1 MTLDEEKRI
10 LNAKRISAVREAWR
24 NEKLLV
30 EQGKGSRQWS
40 QSEIAELKSKGYV
53 SGYYGHHMQSVKIKP
68 NQAINP
74 DNIQFL
80 TREEHING
88 AHGGSTHNLT
98 NGYYDV
104 RTKTMHNFKENERP
118 HKPIYTLD
126 NSISSKQ
133 SHTNEKSISKKSS
146 NNITH

>member
-1 MTLDEEKRI
+1 MMPEEKRL

-24 NEKLLV
+24 NERLLV
-30 EQGKGSRQWS
+30 EQGKGSRRWS

-104 RTKTMHNFKENERP
+104 RTKTVHNFKENERP
-118 HKPIYTLD
+118 HKPIYTLN
-126 NSISSKQ
+126 NSLSSKQ
-133 SHTNEKSISKKSS
+133 SNANQKSICKKTS
-146 NNITH
+146 NKITH

>member
-1 MTLDEEKRI
+1 MTNEEKRT
-10 LNAKRISAVREAWR
+10 LNSKRISAVREAWK
-24 NEKLLV
+24 NEKILV
-30 EQGKGSRQWS
+30 EQGKGSRLWS

-53 SGYYGHHMQSVKIKP
+53 SGYYGHHMQSVKMKP
-68 NQAINP
+68 TQAANP

-80 TREEHING
+80 SYDEHING

-98 NGYYDV
+98 NGYYNP

-118 HKPIYTLD
+118 HKPIYALD

-133 SHTNEKSISKKSS
+133 SHSNEISIRKKSS